1 MKRLEGMWNMQAD
14 RINHHSIIR
23 ILKMTRPYLK
33 YIILAAFCVIL
44 VNAVELLKPYILKV
58 VIDDFS
64 IGGKMER
71 GLYSINSMGIAYL
84 LVITASS
91 FLTVAQVNL
100 MNYAGQ
106 EIIGNLRKKV
116 FTHIQ
121 HFPLSLLDRF
131 SSGRLVTRATNDIE
145 ALNEMFTEV
154 LINLFKDIFLI
165 IGIVTVMFRMNP
177 LLALISFAVLPFIF
191 LVTFYFKGK
200 IKANFRIMKALI
212 GRINGF
218 FAENISGMKLV
229 QIFHI
234 EEEKRKEFQK
244 LNNEYFKATIFQVRM
259 NSFFR
264 PAIEIFQTLA
274 IAFLIWYGLGRILNH
289 TLEIGV
295 LYAFT
300 NYIKQFFEP
309 INDLAEN
316 YNTIQSAVV
325 SADRVFELLDQEE
338 NLEDLDAG
346 LSVGS
351 FKGEI
356 EFKNVW
362 FAYNDKDWVLKDVSF
377 KINAGETA
385 AFVGATGAGKTTI
398 ISLISRFYDIQRGE
412 ILIDGINISAIRLR
426 DLRKNISVIL
436 QDVFLFAGDI
446 KKNIRLN
453 SDISDE
459 EIMKALKLSYADSFI
474 EELPNKMEEA
484 VMERGSTFSA
494 GQRQLLS
501 FARAIAHN
509 PAILVL
515 DEATANI
522 DTKTELLI
530 QKSIENISKDRTT
543 LIIAHRLSTIRNAD
557 KIIVLKDGRI
567 VETGNHGE
575 LLQNKGYYYELNN
588 VQYA

>member
-1 MKRLEGMWNMQAD
+1 MRVKKINTHSVIRL
-14 RINHHSIIR
+14 
-23 ILKMTRPYLK
+23 LKMTKPYLK
-33 YIILAAFCVIL
+33 FIIFAAICVIL
-44 VNAVELLKPYILKV
+44 VNAAELLKPYILKV
-58 VIDDFS
+58 IIDDFLINHKPES
-64 IGGKMER
+64 
-71 GLYSINSMGIAYL
+71 GLYSIASMGVSYL
-84 LVITASS
+84 LVIAVSS

-106 EIIGNLRKKV
+106 EIISKLRKKV

-121 HFPLSLLDRF
+121 HFPLSLLDKF

-154 LINLFKDIFLI
+154 LINLFKDVFLI
-165 IGIVTVMFRMNP
+165 IGIVIVMFKMNVV
-177 LLALISFAVLPFIF
+177 LALISFTVLPFIF
-191 LVTFYFKGK
+191 LITFYFKNK
-200 IKANFRIMKALI
+200 IKSNFRIMKALI

-218 FAENISGMKLV
+218 YAENISGMKLV
-229 QIFHI
+229 QIFHR
-234 EEEKRKEFQK
+234 EDEKRTEFQD
-244 LNNEYFKATIFQVRM
+244 LNNEYFKSTIFQVKM
-259 NSFFR
+259 NSVFR
-264 PAIEIFQTLA
+264 PAIEIFQTVA
-274 IAFLIWYGLGRILNH
+274 IALLIWYGMGKILNN
-289 TLEIGV
+289 TLELGV

-338 NLEDLDAG
+338 SLEDLDVG
-346 LSVGS
+346 LSIDR
-351 FKGEI
+351 FNGEI

-362 FAYNDKDWVLKDVSF
+362 FAYNAEDWILKDVSF
-377 KINAGETA
+377 RINRGETA

-398 ISLISRFYDIQRGE
+398 ISLISRFYNIQKGE
-412 ILIDGINISAIRLR
+412 ILIDGINIKNIKLR
-426 DLRKNISVIL
+426 DLRKNVSVIL

-453 SDISDE
+453 SDISDDE
-459 EIMKALKLSYADSFI
+459 VVKALKLSYSDSFI

-557 KIIVLKDGRI
+557 KIIVLKNGKI
-567 VETGNHGE
+567 IEIGKHAE
-575 LLQNKGYYYELNN
+575 LLENKGYYYELNN
-588 VQYA
+588 VQSA

>member
-1 MKRLEGMWNMQAD
+1 MMQSKKINTHSVMRL
-14 RINHHSIIR
+14 
-23 ILKMTRPYLK
+23 LKMTKPYLS
-33 YIILAAFCVIL
+33 YIIIAAVCVLL
-44 VNAVELLKPYILKV
+44 VNAAELAKPYILKI
-58 VIDDFS
+58 VIDDFLRN
-64 IGGKMER
+64 GKVEH
-71 GLYSINSMGIAYL
+71 GFYSINTMGIAYFV
-84 LVITASS
+84 VIAASS
-91 FLTVAQVNL
+91 FLTVAQINL

-106 EIIGNLRKKV
+106 GIISSLRKKV

-121 HFPLSLLDRF
+121 HFPLGVLDKF

-154 LINLFKDIFLI
+154 LINLFRDIFLL
-165 IGIVTVMFRMNP
+165 IGIIVVMLKMDVI
-177 LLALISFAVLPFIF
+177 LALISFVVVPMIV

-200 IKANFRIMKALI
+200 IKDNFRVMKALI
-212 GRINGF
+212 GKINGF

-229 QIFHI
+229 QIFHR
-234 EEEKRKEFQK
+234 EEEKKKEFQE
-244 LNNEYFKATIFQVRM
+244 LNTEYFKATIFQVRM

-274 IAFLIWYGLGRILNH
+274 TAFIIWYGMGKITNH
-289 TLEIGV
+289 TLELGV

-338 NLEDLDAG
+338 NLENIDDG
-346 LSVGS
+346 KSIQKFYGD
-351 FKGEI
+351 I

-362 FAYNDKDWVLKDVSF
+362 FAYKDEDWILKNVNF
-377 KINAGETA
+377 KINRGETA

-398 ISLISRFYDIQRGE
+398 ISLISRFYNIQKGE
-412 ILIDGINISAIRLR
+412 ILIDGVNIKDIKLR
-426 DLRKNISVIL
+426 DLRRNVAVIL
-436 QDVFLFAGDI
+436 QDVFLFAGNI
-446 KKNIRLN
+446 KNNIRLN
-453 SDISDE
+453 SNISE
-459 EIMKALKLSYADSFI
+459 EEVMEALKLSYADSFI
-474 EELPNKMEEA
+474 EELPNKVDEP

-509 PAILVL
+509 PSVLVL

-543 LIIAHRLSTIRNAD
+543 LVIAHRLSTIRKAD
-557 KIIVLKDGRI
+557 KIIVLKDGMI
-567 VETGNHGE
+567 MEIGNHEE
-575 LLQNKGYYYELNN
+575 LLSNKGYYYELNN
-588 VQYA
+588 VQSA

>member
-1 MKRLEGMWNMQAD
+1 MQAKKV
-14 RINHHSIIR
+14 NPSSVIR
-23 ILKMTRPYLK
+23 LLKMTKPYLI
-33 YIILAAFCVIL
+33 YIIIAALCVLL
-44 VNAVELLKPYILKV
+44 VNGAELLKPYILKV
-58 VIDDFS
+58 VIDDFLINKRPES
-64 IGGKMER
+64 
-71 GLYSINSMGIAYL
+71 GLYSINTMGAAYL
-84 LVITASS
+84 LVIAASS

-106 EIIGNLRKKV
+106 QIISSLRKKV

-121 HFPLSLLDRF
+121 HFPLSILDKF

-145 ALNEMFTEV
+145 ALNEMFTDV
-154 LINLFKDIFLI
+154 LINLFKDVFLI
-165 IGIVTVMFRMNP
+165 IGIVIVMFRLNII
-177 LLALISFAVLPFIF
+177 LALISFTVLPFIF
-191 LVTFYFKGK
+191 LITFYFKGK
-200 IKANFRIMKALI
+200 IKSNFRIMKALI

-218 FAENISGMKLV
+218 YAENISGMKLV
-229 QIFHI
+229 QIFHR
-234 EEEKRKEFQK
+234 EEEKRKEFQD
-244 LNNEYFKATIFQVRM
+244 LNNEYYNATIFQVRM

-264 PAIEIFQTLA
+264 PAIEIFQTIA
-274 IAFLIWYGLGRILNH
+274 IAFIIWYGMGRILKS
-289 TLEIGV
+289 TIEIGT
-295 LYAFT
+295 LYVFT

-316 YNTIQSAVV
+316 YNTIQSAIV

-338 NLEDLDAG
+338 NLEDLDIG
-346 LSVGS
+346 LNVDR
-351 FKGEI
+351 FNGEI

-362 FAYNDKDWVLKDVSF
+362 FAYKDEDWVLKDVSF
-377 KINAGETA
+377 EIKKGETA

-398 ISLISRFYDIQRGE
+398 ISLISRFYNIQRGE
-412 ILIDGINISAIRLR
+412 ILIDGININDIRLR
-426 DLRKNISVIL
+426 DLRKNVSVIL

-453 SDISDE
+453 SDISDG
-459 EIMKALKLSYADSFI
+459 EIMNALKLSYADSFI

-557 KIIVLKDGRI
+557 KIIVLKNGRI
-567 VETGNHGE
+567 IETGNHEE
-575 LLQNKGYYYELNN
+575 LLKNKGYYYELNN
-588 VQYA
+588 VKPA

>member
-1 MKRLEGMWNMQAD
+1 THSVIRL
-14 RINHHSIIR
+14 
-23 ILKMTRPYLK
+23 LKMTKPYLK
-33 YIILAAFCVIL
+33 FIILAAICVIL
-44 VNAVELLKPYILKV
+44 VNAAELLKPYILKV
-58 VIDDFS
+58 IIDDFLINQKPES
-64 IGGKMER
+64 
-71 GLYSINSMGIAYL
+71 GLYSITAMGVAYL
-84 LVITASS
+84 LIITASS

-106 EIIGNLRKKV
+106 EIISKLRKKV

-121 HFPLSLLDRF
+121 HFPLSLLDKF

-154 LINLFKDIFLI
+154 LINLFKDVFLI
-165 IGIVTVMFRMNP
+165 IGIVIVMFRMNVV
-177 LLALISFAVLPFIF
+177 LALISFSVLPFIF
-191 LVTFYFKGK
+191 LITFYFKGR
-200 IKANFRIMKALI
+200 IKSNFRIMKALI

-218 FAENISGMKLV
+218 YAENISGMKLV
-229 QIFHI
+229 QIFHR
-234 EEEKRKEFQK
+234 EDEKSTEFQD
-244 LNNEYFKATIFQVRM
+244 LNNEYFKSTIFQVKM
-259 NSFFR
+259 NSVFR
-264 PAIEIFQTLA
+264 PAIEIFQTVA
-274 IAFLIWYGLGRILNH
+274 IALIIWYGMGKIFNN
-289 TLEIGV
+289 TLELGV

-338 NLEDLDAG
+338 NLEDLDVG
-346 LSVGS
+346 LSINR

-362 FAYNDKDWVLKDVSF
+362 FAYNDEDWILKDVSF
-377 KINAGETA
+377 IINRGETA

-398 ISLISRFYDIQRGE
+398 ISLISRFYNISKGE
-412 ILIDGINISAIRLR
+412 ILIDGININDIKLR
-426 DLRKNISVIL
+426 DLRNNVSVIL

-446 KKNIRLN
+446 RKNIRLN

-459 EIMKALKLSYADSFI
+459 DVMNALKLSYSDSFI

-557 KIIVLKDGRI
+557 KIIVLKNGKI
-567 VETGNHGE
+567 IEIGKHAE
-575 LLQNKGYYYELNN
+575 LLENKGYYYELNN
-588 VQYA
+588 VQSA

>member
-1 MKRLEGMWNMQAD
+1 MQAKK
-14 RINHHSIIR
+14 INRHSVIR
-23 ILKMTRPYLK
+23 LLKMTGPYLK
-33 YIILAAFCVIL
+33 YILIAAICVLL
-44 VNAVELLKPYILKV
+44 VNAAEILKPYILKV
-58 VIDDFS
+58 VIDDFLIS
-64 IGGKMER
+64 KKPES
-71 GLYSINSMGIAYL
+71 GLYSIRAMGVSYM
-84 LVITASS
+84 LVIGASS
-91 FLTVAQVNL
+91 FLTVIQVNI

-106 EIIGNLRKKV
+106 EIISTLRKKV

-121 HFPLSLLDRF
+121 HFPLSLLDKF

-154 LINLFKDIFLI
+154 LINLFRDVFLI
-165 IGIVTVMFRMNP
+165 IGIVFIMFRMNAI
-177 LLALISFAVLPFIF
+177 LALIGFAVLPFIV
-191 LVTFYFKGK
+191 LITFYFKGK
-200 IKANFRIMKALI
+200 IKSNFRVMKSLI

-234 EEEKRKEFQK
+234 EEEKRSEFQD
-244 LNNEYFKATIFQVRM
+244 LNNEYFKSTIFQVKM
-259 NSFFR
+259 NSVFR

-274 IAFLIWYGLGRILNH
+274 IAFLIWYGMGKILNYSIE
-289 TLEIGV
+289 LGV

-325 SADRVFELLDQEE
+325 SADRIFELLDQEE
-338 NLEDLDAG
+338 NLEDLDVG
-346 LSVGS
+346 LSVERFG
-351 FKGEI
+351 GEI

-362 FAYNDKDWVLKDVSF
+362 FAYKDEDWVLKDVSF
-377 KINAGETA
+377 KISQGETA

-398 ISLISRFYDIQRGE
+398 ISLISRFYNIQRGE
-412 ILIDGINISAIRLR
+412 ILIDGININDIKLR
-426 DLRKNISVIL
+426 NLRRNVSVIL

-459 EIMKALKLSYADSFI
+459 EVMNALKLSYADSFI
-474 EELPNKMEEA
+474 EELPNKIEEP

-530 QKSIENISKDRTT
+530 QKSIENISKNRTT

-557 KIIVLKDGRI
+557 KIIVLKNGQI
-567 VETGNHGE
+567 MEIGNHME
-575 LLQNKGYYYELNN
+575 LLDNKGYYYELNN
-588 VQYA
+588 VQSA

>member
-1 MKRLEGMWNMQAD
+1 MQANKVN
-14 RINHHSIIR
+14 RHSVIR
-23 ILKMTRPYLK
+23 LLKMTKPYLK
-33 YIILAAFCVIL
+33 YIIIAALCVLL
-44 VNAVELLKPYILKV
+44 VNAAELLKPYILKV
-58 VIDDFS
+58 VIDDFLIS
-64 IGGKMER
+64 KKPES
-71 GLYSINSMGIAYL
+71 GLYSINTMGVAYL
-84 LVITASS
+84 LVIAASS

-106 EIIGNLRKKV
+106 EIIGSLRKKV

-121 HFPLSLLDRF
+121 HFPLSLLDKF

-145 ALNEMFTEV
+145 ALNEMFTDV
-154 LINLFKDIFLI
+154 LINLFKDVFLI
-165 IGIVTVMFRMNP
+165 LGIVVVMFNMNIA
-177 LLALISFAVLPFIF
+177 LALISFAVLPFIV
-191 LVTFYFKGK
+191 LITFYFKGR
-200 IKANFRIMKALI
+200 IKSNFRTMKALI

-218 FAENISGMKLV
+218 YAENISGMKLV
-229 QIFHI
+229 QIFHR
-234 EEEKRKEFQK
+234 EEEKRKEFQD
-244 LNNEYFKATIFQVRM
+244 LNNEYYKATIFQVKM

-274 IAFLIWYGLGRILNH
+274 IAFLIWYGMGRILDK
-289 TLEIGV
+289 TIEIGV

-316 YNTIQSAVV
+316 YNTIQSAIV
-325 SADRVFELLDQEE
+325 SADRVFELLDQEK
-338 NLEDLDAG
+338 NLEVLDIG
-346 LSVGS
+346 RSVER
-351 FKGEI
+351 FNGEI

-362 FAYNDKDWVLKDVSF
+362 FAYKEEDWVLKDVSF
-377 KINAGETA
+377 KINSGETA

-398 ISLISRFYDIQRGE
+398 ISLISRFYNIQKGE
-412 ILIDGINISAIRLR
+412 ILIDGININEIKLR
-426 DLRKNISVIL
+426 DLRRNVSVIL

-446 KKNIRLN
+446 KRNIRLN
-453 SDISDE
+453 TDIPDE
-459 EIMKALKLSYADSFI
+459 EVMKALELSCADSFI
-474 EELPNKMEEA
+474 DELPNKMEEA

-567 VETGNHGE
+567 IEIGNHME
-575 LLQNKGYYYELNN
+575 LIENKGYYYELNN
-588 VQYA
+588 VQFA

>member
-1 MKRLEGMWNMQAD
+1 MRVKKINTHSVIRL
-14 RINHHSIIR
+14 
-23 ILKMTRPYLK
+23 LKMTKPYLK
-33 YIILAAFCVIL
+33 FIIFAAICVIL
-44 VNAVELLKPYILKV
+44 VNAAELLKPYILKV
-58 VIDDFS
+58 IIDDFLINHKPES
-64 IGGKMER
+64 
-71 GLYSINSMGIAYL
+71 GLYSIASMGVSYL
-84 LVITASS
+84 LVIAVSS

-106 EIIGNLRKKV
+106 EIISKLRKKV

-121 HFPLSLLDRF
+121 HFPLSLLDKF

-154 LINLFKDIFLI
+154 LINLFKDVFLI
-165 IGIVTVMFRMNP
+165 IGIVIVMFKMNVV
-177 LLALISFAVLPFIF
+177 LALISFTVLPFIF
-191 LVTFYFKGK
+191 LITFYFKNK
-200 IKANFRIMKALI
+200 IKSNFRIMKALI

-218 FAENISGMKLV
+218 YAENISGMKLV
-229 QIFHI
+229 QIFHR
-234 EEEKRKEFQK
+234 EDEKSTEFQD
-244 LNNEYFKATIFQVRM
+244 LNNEYFKSTIFQVKM
-259 NSFFR
+259 NSVFR
-264 PAIEIFQTLA
+264 PAIEIFQTVA
-274 IAFLIWYGLGRILNH
+274 IALLIWYGMGKILDN
-289 TLEIGV
+289 TLELGV

-338 NLEDLDAG
+338 SLEDLDVG
-346 LSVGS
+346 LSIDR
-351 FKGEI
+351 FNGEI

-362 FAYNDKDWVLKDVSF
+362 FAYNAEDWILKDVSF
-377 KINAGETA
+377 RINRGETA

-398 ISLISRFYDIQRGE
+398 ISLISRFYNIQKGE
-412 ILIDGINISAIRLR
+412 ILIDGINIKNIKLR
-426 DLRKNISVIL
+426 DLRKNVSVIL

-453 SDISDE
+453 SDISDDE
-459 EIMKALKLSYADSFI
+459 VVKALKLSYSDSFI

-557 KIIVLKDGRI
+557 KIIVLKNGKI
-567 VETGNHGE
+567 IEIGKHAE
-575 LLQNKGYYYELNN
+575 LLENKGYYYELNN
-588 VQYA
+588 VQSA